1 MKSELTDSPHQLYT
15 TVSLRLGKVH
25 DLRTRSSGD
34 LSLDDISSLRRD
46 LENLSREIVSQMT
59 DVHDPG
65 QRLAFMSS
73 SIFPEIKVVSQ
84 TDLKLLSSS
93 GRRDSCESLKG
104 ERRVD
109 HPKYTAPGEI
119 TQSPAKMSQIL
130 YGLVQGRERPLEMIE
145 LVDAISEVSI
155 GKS

>member
-46 LENLSREIVSQMT
+46 LEHLSREIVLQMA
-59 DVHDPG
+59 DVHDPS

-73 SIFPEIKVVSQ
+73 SIFPKINVVSQ

-93 GRRDSCESLKG
+93 GRRDYL
-104 ERRVD
+104 
-109 HPKYTAPGEI
+109 
-119 TQSPAKMSQIL
+119 
-130 YGLVQGRERPLEMIE
+130 
-145 LVDAISEVSI
+145 
-155 GKS
+155 